1 MKARVL
7 TKETIKDV
15 GVTDRK
21 FPDFKVGDTIEVAQ
35 IVKEGE
41 KERIQKFV
49 GDVIAYHRNGIATT
63 FMIRRIGANSIGVER
78 IFPYYSPI
86 ISDIRLV
93 KRGKVRRAKL
103 FYIRDRVG
111 KSARIKEKILTK
123 EQKAK
128 ANKVVEQPVE
138 NTES

>member
-21 FPDFKVGDTIEVAQ
+21 FPEFKVGDTIEVAQ

-128 ANKVVEQPVE
+128 ANKVVEQPAE

>member
-15 GVTDRK
+15 GVTDRG
-21 FPDFKVGDTIEVAQ
+21 FPEFRVGDTIEVAQ

-49 GDVIAYHRNGIATT
+49 GDVIAFHKNGIATT

-86 ISDIRLV
+86 ISDVRLV

-128 ANKVVEQPVE
+128 ANKAVEKPVE

>member
-15 GVTDRK
+15 GVTDRG
-21 FPDFKVGDTIEVAQ
+21 FPNFKVGDTIEIAQ

-86 ISDIRLV
+86 ISEIRLV
-93 KRGKVRRAKL
+93 KVGKVRRAKL
-103 FYIRDRVG
+103 FYVRDRVG

-123 EQKAK
+123 EQKSKVMKSASK
-128 ANKVVEQPVE
+128 QNKEG
-138 NTES
+138 